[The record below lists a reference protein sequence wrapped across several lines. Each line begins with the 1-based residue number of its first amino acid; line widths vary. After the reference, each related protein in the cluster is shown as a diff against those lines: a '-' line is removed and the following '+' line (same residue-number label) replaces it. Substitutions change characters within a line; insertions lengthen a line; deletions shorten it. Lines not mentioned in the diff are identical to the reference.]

1 MAVSKAH
8 VKATVKWEAKALDK
22 IMLRIRKDADMS
34 KERIEQAASATG
46 ESLNAYILEAVKQRI
61 EREGK

>member
-22 IMLRIRKDADMS
+22 IMLRIRKDAELS
-34 KERIEQAASATG
+34 KERIEQAAGASG
-46 ESLNAYILEAVKQRI
+46 ESLNGYILEAVRQRL
-61 EREGK
+61 EREGR